1 MSTIMVDFTDA
12 DVSILI
18 KILRKIDEDTTI
30 NGEMIRNAD
39 HKLVQTAIKLAN
51 EYLTGDENFGNIIT
65 LREAGFRVFAVEQDR
80 FGWLIGGIRLKRGIL
95 HFG

>member
-1 MSTIMVDFTDA
+1 MVDFTDA

-18 KILRKIDEDTTI
+18 KILRKINEDTTI
-30 NGEMIRNAD
+30 DSQMIRNAD

-65 LREAGFRVFAVEQDR
+65 IREAGFHVYAAEQDR
-80 FGWLIGGIRLKRGIL
+80 FGWLVGAIRLKRGTL
-95 HFG
+95 YFG